1 MNFHLELRKSS
12 CRKELKR
19 RTGRSLDILEV
30 RRHELTAACS
40 PNVGTMPHPVL
51 PRRGPHL
58 HPRPGG
64 AVYRLDGHTGRRDRA
79 ACLRRYKP
87 SIARKRAFKRKG
99 ATAMKKYQL
108 TGQPIY
114 VGETYNHNGDLY
126 RVESFDEGYTEP
138 KVTLRRIKDGTI
150 FDVEA
155 PALFL
160 TPTGVQLLWPREVN
174 RFCST
179 LEQAV

>member
-1 MNFHLELRKSS
+1 
-12 CRKELKR
+12 
-19 RTGRSLDILEV
+19 
-30 RRHELTAACS
+30 
-40 PNVGTMPHPVL
+40 
-51 PRRGPHL
+51 
-58 HPRPGG
+58 
-64 AVYRLDGHTGRRDRA
+64 
-79 ACLRRYKP
+79 
-87 SIARKRAFKRKG
+87 
-99 ATAMKKYQL
+99 MKKYQL

-114 VGETYNHNGDLY
+114 VGEIYNHNGDLY

-138 KVTLRRIKDGTI
+138 KVTLRRSKDGTI

>member
-1 MNFHLELRKSS
+1 
-12 CRKELKR
+12 
-19 RTGRSLDILEV
+19 
-30 RRHELTAACS
+30 
-40 PNVGTMPHPVL
+40 
-51 PRRGPHL
+51 
-58 HPRPGG
+58 
-64 AVYRLDGHTGRRDRA
+64 
-79 ACLRRYKP
+79 
-87 SIARKRAFKRKG
+87 
-99 ATAMKKYQL
+99 MKKYQL

-174 RFCST
+174 RFCAGGGNPMG
-179 LEQAV
+179 LQLKRAFCAADEEGVK

>member
-1 MNFHLELRKSS
+1 
-12 CRKELKR
+12 
-19 RTGRSLDILEV
+19 
-30 RRHELTAACS
+30 
-40 PNVGTMPHPVL
+40 
-51 PRRGPHL
+51 
-58 HPRPGG
+58 
-64 AVYRLDGHTGRRDRA
+64 
-79 ACLRRYKP
+79 
-87 SIARKRAFKRKG
+87 
-99 ATAMKKYQL
+99 MKKYQL

-114 VGETYNHNGDLY
+114 VGEIYNHNGDLY

-138 KVTLRRIKDGTI
+138 KVTLQRIKDGTI

-174 RFCST
+174 QFCST

>member
-1 MNFHLELRKSS
+1 
-12 CRKELKR
+12 
-19 RTGRSLDILEV
+19 
-30 RRHELTAACS
+30 
-40 PNVGTMPHPVL
+40 
-51 PRRGPHL
+51 
-58 HPRPGG
+58 
-64 AVYRLDGHTGRRDRA
+64 
-79 ACLRRYKP
+79 
-87 SIARKRAFKRKG
+87 
-99 ATAMKKYQL
+99 MKKYQL

-160 TPTGVQLLWPREVN
+160 TPTGVQLLWSGGCRIIWCRPSTPRWSK
-174 RFCST
+174 RFEGGVT
-179 LEQAV
+179 DERVKRQF

>member
-1 MNFHLELRKSS
+1 MTGFQ
-12 CRKELKR
+12 
-19 RTGRSLDILEV
+19 TGRSKCNEKIPTD
-30 RRHELTAACS
+30 RPA
-40 PNVGTMPHPVL
+40 
-51 PRRGPHL
+51 HL
-58 HPRPGG
+58 
-64 AVYRLDGHTGRRDRA
+64 
-79 ACLRRYKP
+79 CC
-87 SIARKRAFKRKG
+87 
-99 ATAMKKYQL
+99 
-108 TGQPIY
+108 
-114 VGETYNHNGDLY
+114 ETYNHNGDLY

-174 RFCST
+174 QFCST

>member
-1 MNFHLELRKSS
+1 
-12 CRKELKR
+12 
-19 RTGRSLDILEV
+19 
-30 RRHELTAACS
+30 
-40 PNVGTMPHPVL
+40 
-51 PRRGPHL
+51 
-58 HPRPGG
+58 
-64 AVYRLDGHTGRRDRA
+64 
-79 ACLRRYKP
+79 
-87 SIARKRAFKRKG
+87 
-99 ATAMKKYQL
+99 MKKYQL

-160 TPTGVQLLWPREVN
+160 TPMGVQLLRRQDGWELDAVGAALYDTPRGVEIQWDYSLNGHFVP
-174 RFCST
+174 RT
-179 LEQAV
+179 RRA